1 MNTVLKDPVEYP
13 IPTEAVLVERAKAM
27 IPMLRARAAEVEQA
41 RSVPADIIEHFKQ
54 AGFFRI
60 LQPRR
65 WGGYEMNPAVFFK
78 VLMELG
84 RGCCSSAWNM
94 MILGIH
100 TWEFGHLDP
109 RACDDVWGK
118 DDSVIVASSYAPFG
132 TYRKVDGGY
141 IINGRWPTSSGTDH
155 GQWAFLGQI
164 LLDENKQPVDRLS
177 VLVPRT
183 DYTILDDWH
192 VFGLAGTGSKS
203 VVVKDAF
210 VPEYRT
216 HSLADYSM
224 SDRGNT
230 YLYPFSQIFY
240 AAVSSAINGMAQGA
254 VDVFIEQMQTRRD
267 TTGGGKTSLS
277 PYVKDRLGNAV
288 ARVRSSRARI
298 LHMMDETTRYTEQ
311 RELVPL
317 DERVPGMLDI
327 ARVGRESEEAV
338 MLLFKALSARGIYL
352 DNPLQRILRDV
363 IAAANHITQNAD
375 DTAGTLGGY
384 LLGQPLPPL
393 FYSRDP
399 LPAQTTA

>member
-1 MNTVLKDPVEYP
+1 MNVVYKEAIGRE
-13 IPTEAVLVERAKAM
+13 IPSEEELIKRAKAM
-27 IPMLRARAAEVEQA
+27 IPSLRARAGEIEAA
-41 RSVPADIIEHFKQ
+41 RMVPADIIEQFKE

-60 LQPRR
+60 LQPRC

-94 MILGIH
+94 MILGVH

-109 RACDDVWGK
+109 RAGNDVWGA
-118 DDSVIVASSYAPFG
+118 DDSVVVASSYPPFG

-141 IINGRWPTSSGTDH
+141 IISGTWHTSSGTDH
-155 GQWAFLGQI
+155 GQWAFLGQM
-164 LLDENKQPVDRLS
+164 LLDENKKPIDRLS
-177 VLVPRT
+177 LLVPRE
-183 DYTILDDWH
+183 DYSIIDDWH
-192 VFGLAGTGSKS
+192 TFGLAGTGSKS
-203 VVVKDAF
+203 LVLKDVF

-216 HSLADYSM
+216 HSLAEYSL
-224 SDRGNT
+224 SDRGDM

-240 AAVSSAINGMAQGA
+240 SAVSSVINGMAQGA

-267 TTGGGKTSLS
+267 TTGGAIANLS

-298 LHMMDETTRYTEQ
+298 LHMTQEATSYVER

-317 DERVPGMLDI
+317 DERVPCMLDI
-327 ARVGRESEEAV
+327 ARVGRECEEAV
-338 MLLFKALSARGIYL
+338 LLLFKALSARGIFL
-352 DNPLQRILRDV
+352 DNPMQRILRDT
-363 IAAANHITQNAD
+363 IAATNHITQNAD
-375 DTAGTLGGY
+375 DTAGILGGY

-393 FYSRDP
+393 FYSRPP
-399 LPAQTTA
+399 LPV

>member
-1 MNTVLKDPVEYP
+1 MSTVLKEAVDYP
-13 IPTEAVLVERAKAM
+13 IPTEEVLVERAKAM
-27 IPMLRARAAEVEQA
+27 IPMLRTRAAEVEQA
-41 RSVPADIIEHFKQ
+41 RSVPADIIEQFKQ

-164 LLDENKQPVDRLS
+164 LLDENGQPVDRLS

-224 SDRGNT
+224 NERGDT

-254 VDVFIEQMQTRRD
+254 VDLFIEQMQTRRD

-298 LHMMDETTRYTEQ
+298 LHMMHETTRYTER

-393 FYSRDP
+393 FYSRDLP
-399 LPAQTTA
+399 PAQTTA

>member
-1 MNTVLKDPVEYP
+1 MNTVLKQAVAHD
-13 IPTEAVLVERAKAM
+13 IPTEEVLVERAKALV
-27 IPMLRARAAEVEQA
+27 PMLRARAEEVEQA
-41 RSVPADIIEHFKQ
+41 RSVPADIIAQFKE

-65 WGGYEMNPAVFFK
+65 WGGYEMNPSVFYK

-109 RACDDVWGK
+109 RACEDVWGK

-132 TYRKVDGGY
+132 TYRKVEGGY
-141 IINGRWPTSSGTDH
+141 IVNGRWPTSSGTDH
-155 GQWAFLGQI
+155 GQWVFLGQM

-177 VLVPRT
+177 ILVPRS

-216 HSLADYSM
+216 HSLADYSK
-224 SDRGNT
+224 SDRGDM

-254 VDVFIEQMQTRRD
+254 IDLFIEQMQTRRD

-298 LHMMDETTRYTEQ
+298 LHMMHETTRYVER

-317 DERVPGMLDI
+317 DDRVPGMLDI

-352 DNPLQRILRDV
+352 DNPIQRILRDV
-363 IAAANHITQNAD
+363 IAAANHITQNSD
-375 DTAGTLGGY
+375 DTAGILGGY

-393 FYSRDP
+393 FYSRDT
-399 LPAQTTA
+399 LPQ